1 LVQKVGVLFWLGDK
15 VTEAKHP
22 LKWKW
27 SNPKAILCIVESV
40 PYTYAPTTV
49 ISVCEIEKFG
59 TLFKELVEHSWDI
72 ELMRASAALFEGI
85 LALNAYLK
93 IPDGA

>member
-1 LVQKVGVLFWLGDK
+1 MAVFRWANGDRISAIKNYKPVGIQTTDTALLGRTKMRVCYNIFDQYGNPTSMRNSYWYK
-15 VTEAKHP
+15 
-22 LKWKW
+22 KW
-27 SNPKAILCIVESV
+27 
-40 PYTYAPTTV
+40 
-49 ISVCEIEKFG
+49 
-59 TLFKELVEHSWDI
+59 ELVEHSWDI

>member
-1 LVQKVGVLFWLGDK
+1 MAFWLSDK

-22 LKWKW
+22 LKRKW
-27 SNPKAILCIVESV
+27 SNPKVILRIAESV
-40 PYTYAPTTV
+40 TYTYAPTTV
-49 ISVCEIEKFG
+49 LSVCEIEKPS